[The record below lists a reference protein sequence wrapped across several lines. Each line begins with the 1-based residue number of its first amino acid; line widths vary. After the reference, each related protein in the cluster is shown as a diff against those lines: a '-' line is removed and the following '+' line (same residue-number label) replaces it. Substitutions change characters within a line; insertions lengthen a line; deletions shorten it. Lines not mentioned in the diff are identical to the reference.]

1 MANLI
6 SSNIGPTAVIGDLK
20 LLATQMTNRI
30 PNQENVVF
38 EFCFMPSSVG
48 NSSWKTL
55 PNYFEDKDKL
65 VVFVNFAIYY
75 I

>member
-6 SSNIGPTAVIGDLK
+6 SSSIGPTAVIGDLR
-20 LLATQMTNRI
+20 LLATQMTNRT

-48 NSSWKTL
+48 IIFWKTL
-55 PNYFEDKDKL
+55 PNYFDDKDKL
-65 VVFVNFAIYY
+65 VVFINFAIYY